1 MKFQNQGIGRVAMVL
16 ALHEIKQ
23 TAGLQEIEI
32 CYNPSNPEAEALA
45 FMKSGWMTTMKI
57 CSRSFTYSDLTPQI

>member
-23 TAGLQEIEI
+23 TAALQEIEI
-32 CYNPSNPEAEALA
+32 CYNPSNPVAD
-45 FMKSGWMTTMKI
+45 TI
-57 CSRSFTYSDLTPQI
+57 PR